1 MNQSEM
7 SALPAKQIIHII
19 SFEPITSRASANSF
33 HELSREGVCSPGHF
47 LKGAESNF
55 LENQIN
61 WYYA

>member
-1 MNQSEM
+1 MEELGNY
-7 SALPAKQIIHII
+7 QIRIVNRKPFCEQETGCTEGIG
-19 SFEPITSRASANSF
+19 TC
-33 HELSREGVCSPGHF
+33 REGVCSPGHF

>member
-1 MNQSEM
+1 MGLTQVITIQ
-7 SALPAKQIIHII
+7 LKI
-19 SFEPITSRASANSF
+19 SKNNVY
-33 HELSREGVCSPGHF
+33 REGVCSPGHF